1 MGPAV
6 AETDP
11 PARVRVTGPERR
23 GTPRTRTSEIDEET
37 ALGEVYLGS
46 LLRVQL
52 GLALRIIGLLA
63 AGVGSLP
70 LVFYLAPGL
79 AGVRVLGLP
88 LSWLLLGFLVYP
100 AIVAL
105 GWRYVR
111 RAERNERDFAD
122 LVSEVRSEGE
132 R

>member
-1 MGPAV
+1 M
-6 AETDP
+6 
-11 PARVRVTGPERR
+11 R
-23 GTPRTRTSEIDEET
+23 EIDDET

-46 LLRVQL
+46 LLREQL

-70 LVFYLAPGL
+70 LVFYVVPGL
-79 AGVRVLGLP
+79 AGVRVLWLP
-88 LSWLLLGFLVYP
+88 LPWLLLGFLVYP
-100 AIVAL
+100 AIIAL

-122 LVSEVRSEGE
+122 LMSEVLSEGD